1 MKSPLARKGRPIKEI
16 EIALRQEVAQ
26 LGSII
31 NLSHCAIELHEYVAP
46 DGHAILTIDGTCP
59 DCDVSPA
66 TFTAGIETRLRL
78 RVPEL
83 KTVSIVE
90 RK

>member
-1 MKSPLARKGRPIKEI
+1 MKSPLAKKGRPTKEI
-16 EIALRQEVAQ
+16 EVVLRQEVAQ

-31 NLSHCAIELHEYVAP
+31 NLSHCAIELHEYVAA
-46 DGHAILTIDGTCP
+46 DGHAVLRIDGTCP

-66 TFTAGIETRLRL
+66 TFIAGIETRLRL

-83 KTVSIVE
+83 KTISVVE
-90 RK
+90 RT